1 MKSCGLPGLTWK
13 CLQWDV
19 REDVM
24 AAADHNCI
32 KDRTLLPAFVL
43 GDNLPLAR
51 GGEVWAFLHTEDSCL
66 KHREGIVEH
75 ESGITGAC
83 PVPWERG
90 WVE

>member
-1 MKSCGLPGLTWK
+1 
-13 CLQWDV
+13 
-19 REDVM
+19 M

-75 ESGITGAC
+75 ESGIAGAC